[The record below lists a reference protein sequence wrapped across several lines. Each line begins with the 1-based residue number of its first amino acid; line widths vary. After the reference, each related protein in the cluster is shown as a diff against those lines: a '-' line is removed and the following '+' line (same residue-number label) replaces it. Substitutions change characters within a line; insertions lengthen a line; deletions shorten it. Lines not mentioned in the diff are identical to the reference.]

1 MSATSSLPAA
11 HRRSAWIWISLAS
24 ALLVS
29 GLIAGLHFYQR
40 DRMERA
46 TALVQDLGRAGD
58 DLATGFLHVSL
69 GGSADEPWQRDQ
81 GLALL
86 AQALD
91 AYERNARS
99 LDADIPES
107 QALRARVDAMR
118 RMLRQTDAEDGGSI
132 YDLKLDMRLAMYQL
146 NQTAAQLDKRVRHEL
161 SALAAHLDLVFRVGL
176 ALSVLLL
183 GAICAA
189 VYRAERARARADR
202 ELDRHR
208 HHLQELVDSRT
219 QALQQALQEREES
232 DAFVRTVSD
241 NQPTLIAYWDRD
253 LRLRFANRAYLAWF
267 GRSRDEVL
275 GLRIPEVLGEAFFER
290 QQASIA
296 KLLAGETLAGSYDMP
311 GAGGRQG
318 HFWSYRLPDV
328 REGQVRG
335 YFFFATDVSEVKQ
348 SERRVAELNA
358 ALTQAEQFMR
368 TIADNSPGR
377 IVYWDREMRCR
388 FANRTFFEWFGKT
401 PEQVLG
407 RTAEEIF
414 GHERRRLQ
422 AQRIEATLNGEAQ
435 TFEREEQ
442 GPGGTPAITRL
453 HYIPDLR
460 EGQVQGFFVHT
471 IDVTAAKAAEQR
483 LQQLNQALT
492 EALDRAEQATRTKSA
507 FLANM
512 SHEIRTPMNAIIGLT
527 HLLLREQPLPQ
538 QRERLSKVADAAQHL
553 LNLINDILDLSK
565 IEAGK
570 LRLEQVDFSL
580 DSMLTRALALVADK
594 AHEKGLELVVDT
606 DHMPG
611 LLRGDP
617 TRLSQALLNL
627 LSNAVKFTE
636 SGSITLRADL
646 LSDTPAGLR
655 VRFGVRDTGIGI
667 AADKLGGLFNAFEQA
682 DSSTTRRF
690 GGTGLGL
697 AITRQLAE
705 LMGGT
710 AGAHSVP
717 GQGSQFWLEIQLA
730 HASGGQPPLR
740 NALMTGLRGLVVDDL
755 PEARE
760 ALSEMLRGLGLH
772 TDTAESGT
780 QALDLLALAGGSGH
794 PYDVLVLDWLMPGM
808 DGLDMVRRLRQ
819 VPGGWDSR
827 PACVMVS
834 AQDDPQLWGQAH
846 ALGVS
851 RLLIKPVSRSSLHD
865 ALLQLLVNALPQ
877 TVSEPQASGETEQAL
892 RRLAPGLRVLLAED
906 NLINQEVA
914 TALLQAVGL
923 AVDVAGNGR
932 EALAMVQQQTYALLL
947 MDVQMPEMDGLA
959 ATRALRALPAGRQL
973 PILAMT
979 AHAFGEDREACLQ
992 AGMNDHVAKPVDPR
1006 LLYEALLRW
1015 LPQAPPL
1022 LQAAESLPPAYVS
1035 LEAQALVG
1043 IEGLDSVAGLHACGG
1058 RWPLYRTVLH
1068 KFVQMYGPGLP
1079 ELADEAPTATS
1090 LRQAA
1095 HSLRGA
1101 SAAIGATAVQMLA
1114 ARLEQLSDPGRDA
1127 LALADAAKELRVSL
1141 ETLVQKLQQRL
1152 R

>member
-1 MSATSSLPAA
+1 MSAAPPLPAP
-11 HRRSAWIWISLAS
+11 HRRSSWIWISLAS

-29 GLIAGLHFYQR
+29 GLIAGLHFYQH
-40 DRMERA
+40 DRMEHA

-69 GGSADEPWQRDQ
+69 SGSADEPWQREQ

-86 AQALD
+86 GQALD
-91 AYERNARS
+91 AYERSAQS

-118 RMLRQTDAEDGGSI
+118 RMLRQTDAEDGGSV

-146 NQTAAQLDKRVRHEL
+146 NQTAGLLDKRVRHEL

-176 ALSVLLL
+176 VLSILLL

-219 QALQQALQEREES
+219 QALQQALREREES
-232 DAFVRTVSD
+232 DAFLRTVSD

-267 GRSRDEVL
+267 DRSGEQVL

-296 KLLAGETLAGSYDMP
+296 KLLAGEALAGSYDMP

-388 FANRTFFEWFGKT
+388 FANQTFYRWFDKT

-407 RTAEEIF
+407 HTAEEIF
-414 GHERRRLQ
+414 GPERRRLQ
-422 AQRIEATLNGEAQ
+422 AQRVTATLDGEAQ
-435 TFEREEQ
+435 IFEREEQ
-442 GPGGTPAITRL
+442 GPDGTPAITRL
-453 HYIPDLR
+453 HYIPDRR

-492 EALDRAEQATRTKSA
+492 EALDKAEQATRTKSA

-570 LRLEQVDFSL
+570 LSLEQVDFSL

-611 LLRGDP
+611 LLHGDP
-617 TRLSQALLNL
+617 MRLSQALLNL

-636 SGSITLRADL
+636 HGSVTLRADL
-646 LSDTPAGLR
+646 LSETAKGLR
-655 VRFGVRDTGIGI
+655 VRFEVRDTGIGI

-717 GQGSQFWLEIQLA
+717 GQGSQFWLEIQLT

-760 ALSEMLRGLGLH
+760 ALCEMLRGLGLE
-772 TDTAESGT
+772 TDSVASGAL
-780 QALDLLALAGGSGH
+780 ALDRLTQGGRR

-808 DGLDMVRRLRQ
+808 DGLELMRALREHQ
-819 VPGGWDSR
+819 AKSAGAPQ

-834 AQDDPQLWGQAH
+834 AQDDPQLWRRAR
-846 ALGVS
+846 ALGVAK
-851 RLLIKPVSRSSLHD
+851 LLAKPVSRSSLHD
-865 ALLQLLVNALPQ
+865 ALLQVVVNALPQ
-877 TVSEPQASGETEQAL
+877 AAPESQAQGAAELAL
-892 RRLAPGLRVLLAED
+892 RRLAPGMRVLLAED
-906 NLINQEVA
+906 NVINQEVA
-914 TALLQAVGL
+914 TALLRAVGL
-923 AVDVAGNGR
+923 EVDVAANGR
-932 EALAMVQQQTYALLL
+932 EALLMVQHQTYALLL

-959 ATRALRALPAGRQL
+959 ATRAMRALPSGRLL

-979 AHAFGEDREACLQ
+979 AHAFGEDREACRL

-1015 LPQAPPL
+1015 LPRAPPL
-1022 LQAAESLPPAYVS
+1022 LQAAESAPAAYVP
-1035 LEAQALVG
+1035 EEVQALVG

-1058 RWPLYRTVLH
+1058 RWSIYRTVLF
-1068 KFVQMYGPGLP
+1068 KFVEMYGSGLP

-1101 SAAIGATAVQMLA
+1101 SAAVGATAVQMLA
-1114 ARLEQLSDPGRDA
+1114 ARLEQLSDRGRDA
-1127 LALADAAKELRVSL
+1127 LALADAAKELRLSL
-1141 ETLVQKLQQRL
+1141 ETLVQTLQQRL